1 MLFFDEAD
9 ALFAARTDVGD
20 AHDRHA
26 NAQTNYLL
34 QRIESFEG
42 VAVLATN
49 NRERFD
55 PAFTRRLDAILDFPM
70 PEAPARAALWRA
82 HLGEACAVPAAEID
96 ALAIGAD
103 LAGGHIRNAVFAA
116 AARAAA
122 AERAIAAE
130 DLWQG
135 IAEEYAKLGRP
146 APARLAPRARGGG
159 G

>member
-1 MLFFDEAD
+1 M
-9 ALFAARTDVGD
+9 
-20 AHDRHA
+20 
-26 NAQTNYLL
+26 
-34 QRIESFEG
+34 
-42 VAVLATN
+42 
-49 NRERFD
+49 
-55 PAFTRRLDAILDFPM
+55 
-70 PEAPARAALWRA
+70 
-82 HLGEACAVPAAEID
+82 PAAEID

-122 AERAIAAE
+122 AKRAIAAE
-130 DLWQG
+130 DLWHG